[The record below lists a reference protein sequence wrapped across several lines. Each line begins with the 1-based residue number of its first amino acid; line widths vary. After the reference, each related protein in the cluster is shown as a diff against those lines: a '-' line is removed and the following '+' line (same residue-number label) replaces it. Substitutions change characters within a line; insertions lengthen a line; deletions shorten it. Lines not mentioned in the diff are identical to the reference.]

1 MNDCSFPLSYQVD
14 THVHAAS
21 CMNQKHLLRFIKKC
35 LRTRADEPVCL
46 DKTTGEPITLKQVRF
61 CCCCYCCC
69 WCFYFFLTRTFTLF

>member
-1 MNDCSFPLSYQVD
+1 M
-14 THVHAAS
+14 HAAS

-61 CCCCYCCC
+61 AVVVIAAGGV
-69 WCFYFFLTRTFTLF
+69 FISF